1 MTKSIMK
8 NKILKG
14 GFTTVLILSVLII
27 SAALPLAVKAD
38 SLGVTVS
45 VSPNPANVGQT
56 VTFTAS
62 PSGGSG
68 SYTYTWSGCPDTGS
82 STCQT
87 SYQSAGNYT
96 ASVLVSSAGQ
106 AVTGTRLVTV
116 NGQQANPLGVT
127 VSVSPNPANV
137 GQTVTFSASPTG
149 GSGFYTYTW
158 SGCPDTGSSTCQTSY
173 QSAGNYTASVLV
185 SSAGQA
191 VTGTRSVTVNG
202 GGNIVC
208 SSSSQCGTNGVVGGL
223 FCQGNSVY
231 QNYITYTCNNPGTV
245 SSFCSNSTTSQ
256 LQTTCN
262 GNQTCQNGACVN
274 NGNIICSS
282 DSQCGTNGLVGGL
295 FCQGNSVYQNYINYT
310 CHYPG
315 TVSSFCSNSTTS
327 QLQTTCTGNQVC
339 TNGSCTNNCTP
350 NYQQRCFGSN
360 LYWYD
365 SCGNQ
370 GNFIQYCA
378 NGCSNGAC
386 LNNNCTPNAQ
396 QRCSG
401 NSLYWYDSCGNQG
414 NLIQYCANGC
424 SNGACINNNCT
435 SNYQQRCSGNS
446 LYWYDSCGNQQNLIQ
461 YCANGC
467 YNNACQ
473 NSNITD
479 PLTVAKTVKNLT
491 TGSGF
496 STSTYASPSDMLM
509 FMITL
514 RATGN
519 QDVQN
524 VFVRDTLPSD
534 LIYNNQLIVACT
546 GNNSNCNNN
555 NYNYSGSITSGI
567 SLNTIYAGQTVTIT
581 YQAQVASAQN
591 FSYGTTTVN
600 NNVSV
605 TSSTYGYTPTASAT
619 VFVTRSTVLGA
630 VLGAS
635 TVSTGLTN
643 NFWVDSFFLPLLIT
657 LIGLWMWR
665 SGMFY
670 GIEKWLDNKKK
681 IRRGYKAEKELSAR
695 IAQIQ
700 KLGN

>member
-1 MTKSIMK
+1 MTKNIMK
-8 NKILKG
+8 NKILRG
-14 GFTTVLILSVLII
+14 GSITVLALSVLII
-27 SAALPLAVKAD
+27 SAAFPLMAKAD

-62 PSGGSG
+62 PTGGSG

-82 STCQT
+82 STCST
-87 SYQSAGNYT
+87 SYQSSGNYT

-106 AVTGTRLVTV
+106 G
-116 NGQQANPLGVT
+116 
-127 VSVSPNPANV
+127 
-137 GQTVTFSASPTG
+137 
-149 GSGFYTYTW
+149 
-158 SGCPDTGSSTCQTSY
+158 
-173 QSAGNYTASVLV
+173 
-185 SSAGQA
+185 

-202 GGNIVC
+202 NITC
-208 SSSSQCGTNGVVGGL
+208 SSNSQCGTNGVVGGL

-231 QNYITYTCNNPGTV
+231 QNYITYTCNSPGTT
-245 SSFCSNSTTSQ
+245 SSYCSNSTAAQ
-256 LQTTCN
+256 LQTTCT

-274 NGNIICSS
+274 NGNITCSS
-282 DSQCGTNGLVGGL
+282 NSQCGTNGVVGGL
-295 FCQGNSVYQNYINYT
+295 FCQGNSVYQNYITYT
-310 CHYPG
+310 CNSPG
-315 TVSSFCSNSTTS
+315 TTSSYCSNSTAA

-350 NYQQRCFGSN
+350 NFQQKCFGSNLYWYDSCGNQGNFIQYCANGCSNGACLNNNCTPNSQQRCSGSN

-424 SNGACINNNCT
+424 SNGACLNNNCT

-473 NSNITD
+473 NNNTTGT
-479 PLTVAKTVKNLT
+479 LTVTKTVKNLT

-496 STSTYASPSDMLM
+496 SNSTYASPSDMLM

-514 RATGN
+514 QANGN

-605 TSSTYGYTPTASAT
+605 TSSASGYIPTASAT

-665 SGMFY
+665 SGMFF